1 VMSTCMPRG
10 GSDWGGDGQRGG
22 PKLGAV
28 LGVTVDGGGSA
39 AVGTVV
45 GGKGGGEGG
54 EGGGREDEGGSH
66 STEELNDE
74 SAVITRNASSSA
86 ASSADF
92 PADSSANFTADCPAG
107 STAAC
112 AFLIGHRMTTGASP
126 WGWWPTTTAR
136 TPASANRSTAR
147 AAGRCGCPFTRYE
160 EHTTVGDFVKSGC
173 VSMP

>member
-10 GSDWGGDGQRGG
+10 SSDWGGDGPRGG

-66 STEELNDE
+66 STEDNRASDDNGRV
-74 SAVITRNASSSA
+74 AVGLVAHHDCTHPCLCQPLHRPRRRTVRVPIHQVRGAHDRWRFRQVGLRIHAVGEEPPTCGEGEWASS
-86 ASSADF
+86 
-92 PADSSANFTADCPAG
+92 
-107 STAAC
+107 
-112 AFLIGHRMTTGASP
+112 
-126 WGWWPTTTAR
+126 
-136 TPASANRSTAR
+136 
-147 AAGRCGCPFTRYE
+147 
-160 EHTTVGDFVKSGC
+160 
-173 VSMP
+173 